1 MSGGTDTYPG
11 SVKRYIRILVSC
23 SLFAERQYTDKPV
36 NSMHA
41 SALIRIRKEIRHFSR
56 ISFLNHLF
64 AALTITVGMIVIFR
78 QIVPVL
84 LHITTRTTGQFS
96 PIVVMAGVIT
106 VFAGIGWLRASI
118 RIAEGIRPIREKA
131 AEWGDAVSDEEL
143 TSQIV
148 RLLAYYR
155 ENRDAIRTMVIV
167 CTIGGLCFLLLGCL
181 FGFEFLSVT
190 GNGDVFSEDAFFIIP
205 VLLLMPGIAIVS
217 WFSSW
222 YFSKFSRIWDLR
234 IKETEHS
241 ETLLLQTLGMDR
253 Q

>member
-1 MSGGTDTYPG
+1 
-11 SVKRYIRILVSC
+11 
-23 SLFAERQYTDKPV
+23 
-36 NSMHA
+36 MHA
-41 SALIRIRKEIRHFSR
+41 PALIRIRKEIQHFSR

-84 LHITTRTTGQFS
+84 LHITTRATAQFS
-96 PIVVMAGVIT
+96 PVIIIAGVIT
-106 VFAGIGWLRASI
+106 VFAGIGWFRASI

-143 TSQIV
+143 TSLIV
-148 RLLAYYR
+148 SLLAYYR
-155 ENRDAIRTMVIV
+155 ENRDALRTMVIV

-181 FGFEFLSVT
+181 YGLEYLSIT
-190 GNGDVFSEDAFFIIP
+190 GNGGEFSEDAFFMIP

-217 WFSSW
+217 LCSSL
-222 YFSKFSRIWDLR
+222 YFSKFSRIWDFR

-241 ETLLLQTLGMDR
+241 ETLLLQTLGMER